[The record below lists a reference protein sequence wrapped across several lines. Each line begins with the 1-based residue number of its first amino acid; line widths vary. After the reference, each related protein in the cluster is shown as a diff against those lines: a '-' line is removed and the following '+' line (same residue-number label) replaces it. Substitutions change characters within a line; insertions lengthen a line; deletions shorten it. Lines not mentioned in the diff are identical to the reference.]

1 MKGAEI
7 MYMARIFGKDEN
19 GEPVLIGVADL
30 KAKKFISI
38 ESEERLENLRKSIL
52 KRLETTANEM
62 LRRNPDIPFVYKDEE
77 PYETA

>member
-1 MKGAEI
+1 M
-7 MYMARIFGKDEN
+7 
-19 GEPVLIGVADL
+19 L